1 MKSFD
6 LTRFGQTFY
15 WSVITGKRGLTN
27 SFIGLFI
34 AYLLIIGANTGMF
47 KGYSE
52 NINQFRI
59 ATAAAL
65 CITAWMVAGG
75 WITAELFKNIRTKQ
89 QRTQFFML
97 PATNQEKFWSRVF
110 FAMVNALL
118 ISTAA
123 LVCADIIQMLIS
135 YIFTGENMSVTKH
148 IIKVVPD
155 VFDYDINYETGEKV
169 YGLPFIM
176 KNISI
181 VASALFLVS
190 TYILGGTV
198 FKRVPAIMT
207 SLCWVIA
214 MIAFGFCMTHIVG
227 SLFDLLPSIHIEF
240 WWDPVLTASLITTV
254 IFVAL
259 IALNLWISYRLFTKM
274 EVISNKWTNI

>member
-1 MKSFD
+1 M
-6 LTRFGQTFY
+6 TRFGQTIY

-34 AYLLIIGANTGMF
+34 TYLLVIGINTGMF
-47 KGYSE
+47 EGYSG

-59 ATAAAL
+59 ATATATCIAAW
-65 CITAWMVAGG
+65 IVAGG

-97 PATNQEKFWSRVF
+97 PATNQEKFWSRVV
-110 FAMVNALL
+110 FAMVNALV
-118 ISTAA
+118 ISSVA
-123 LVCADIIQMLIS
+123 LVCADLVQMLIS
-135 YIFTGENMSVTKH
+135 YIFTGESMSVIKN
-148 IIKVVPD
+148 IIRSAESVI
-155 VFDYDINYETGEKV
+155 DYDINYNTGEKV

-176 KNISI
+176 KNISLAAGI
-181 VASALFLVS
+181 LFLVS

-207 SLCWVIA
+207 SLCWVIG
-214 MIAFGFCMTHIVG
+214 MIAFGFCMTHITG
-227 SLFDLLPSIHIEF
+227 LLFDLLPSFHIEF
-240 WWDPVLTASLITTV
+240 WWNPVLTASLITTV